1 MFGRIRLFILELRL
15 QHYLGKHHLF
25 RNEVHD
31 QGAVSVRDRI
41 RIAQNALARPPLEL
55 SHRRHEYQRIV
66 NRGETP

>member
-1 MFGRIRLFILELRL
+1 
-15 QHYLGKHHLF
+15 
-25 RNEVHD
+25 
-31 QGAVSVRDRI
+31 VSVRDRI